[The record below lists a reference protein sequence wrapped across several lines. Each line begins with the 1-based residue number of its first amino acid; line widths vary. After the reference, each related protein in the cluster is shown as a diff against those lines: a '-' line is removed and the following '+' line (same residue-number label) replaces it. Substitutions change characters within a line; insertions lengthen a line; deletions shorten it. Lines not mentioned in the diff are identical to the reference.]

1 MGSDNQKLTSDKSIQ
16 FSFLLYPCMRAQ
28 SCLPLW
34 DPTNGSLPAFSVCK
48 IFKTR
53 ILEWVAISYSRGS
66 FLLRDRTH
74 VSCVSC
80 IGKQILYHCTIWEV
94 LSLLHECVCAKSLQ
108 SHLTLCDLMGHSTP
122 GSSVQRILQA
132 RILEWVFMPSSRG
145 SFRLRDL
152 THVSYVSCIGRQ
164 VLYH

>member
-16 FSFLLYPCMRAQ
+16 FNFLLYPCMRAQ

-80 IGKQILYHCTIWEV
+80 IGKQILYHCTTWEV
-94 LSLLHECVCAKSLQ
+94 LSLLHECVCVLSRC
-108 SHLTLCDLMGHSTP
+108 SHTWLFVTLWAIAHQAPLSKGFSKQEYWSGFSCPPPGDLS
-122 GSSVQRILQA
+122 GSGI
-132 RILEWVFMPSSRG
+132 
-145 SFRLRDL
+145 
-152 THVSYVSCIGRQ
+152 
-164 VLYH
+164 